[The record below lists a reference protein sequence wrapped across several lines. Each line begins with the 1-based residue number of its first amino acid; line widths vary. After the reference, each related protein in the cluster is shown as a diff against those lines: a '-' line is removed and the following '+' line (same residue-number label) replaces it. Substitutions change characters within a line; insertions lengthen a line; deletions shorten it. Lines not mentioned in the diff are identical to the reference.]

1 MKKFILSVFALLATS
16 NIICAQSFQKGANGL
31 YLKSPY
37 TLSLG
42 STSPSTVL
50 FNVELSNSKFTNFLS
65 FKNNLRNSGDENVMS
80 VSNDGLITLNGAK
93 AGLELWQHD
102 GSLSGGMA
110 AHLCLDY
117 RNGSGYT
124 ISSLGGGR
132 LADLY
137 YRASKH
143 NFEGNMSVNGTIECK
158 GEFTVAEVKTDNVIT
173 KDIKINMN
181 NVADYVFEKDYD
193 LKDLSEVES
202 YVNEN
207 KHLPGVPSAA
217 EIEADGVSV
226 SKMTNI
232 LLEKVE
238 ELTLHMI
245 QLKKENE
252 ALKARF
258 QELGK

>member
-1 MKKFILSVFALLATS
+1 MA
-16 NIICAQSFQKGANGL
+16 
-31 YLKSPY
+31 
-37 TLSLG
+37 
-42 STSPSTVL
+42 
-50 FNVELSNSKFTNFLS
+50 
-65 FKNNLRNSGDENVMS
+65 

-143 NFEGNMSVNGTIECK
+143 NFEGNLAVNGTIECK
-158 GEFTVAEVKTDNVIT
+158 GEFKVAEVKTDNVIT

-258 QELGK
+258 QELEK

>member
-1 MKKFILSVFALLATS
+1 MKKLILSVFALLATS
-16 NIICAQSFQKGANGL
+16 NIICAQSFQKTSNGL
-31 YLKSPY
+31 YLQSPY
-37 TLSLG
+37 SLSLG
-42 STSPSTVL
+42 STPQSSVL
-50 FNVELSNSKFTNFLS
+50 FNVELSNSKFTKFLN
-65 FKNNLRNSGDENVMS
+65 FKNNLRSSGNENVMS
-80 VSNDGLITLNGAK
+80 VSNDGLITLNGTT
-93 AGLELWQHD
+93 AGLELWQYD
-102 GSLSGGMA
+102 GSLSSGMA
-110 AHLCLDY
+110 AHLCLSY

-124 ISSLGGGR
+124 LSAHGGGR

-137 YRASKH
+137 YKASKH
-143 NFEGNMSVNGTIECK
+143 NFDGNMVVNGTIECK
-158 GEFTVAEVKTDNVIT
+158 GELNVSEVKTDTVTT

-181 NVADYVFEKDYD
+181 NVADYVFEKGYD

-252 ALKARF
+252 ALKAKF
-258 QELGK
+258 QEFEK